1 MAQLML
7 QFFTLSNNLMAQS
20 VGIHEVITVL
30 SNALSGDFQSRR
42 LFHNLRKMERLLKAK
57 QTTDPYDL

>member
-7 QFFTLSNNLMAQS
+7 QYFTLSNNLMTQS

-30 SNALSGDFQSRR
+30 SNALSAIF
-42 LFHNLRKMERLLKAK
+42 KADVCF
-57 QTTDPYDL
+57 TTYGRWRGY